1 MEDLLSIISFF
12 TAKGNFLISG
22 FSDSKP
28 LERKGWPPRLII
40 SNRDVKIWDMHSGK
54 LVKSMSGNHHNIYS
68 VSFSPDGSKIS
79 YIEQHNTFD
88 KDGII
93 TLVSF
98 LAPKKLQTLSL
109 KGALLLRYFVMG
121 EEKNQPVAIP
131 KGYKEAF
138 LALPKK
144 IREYFYNRNIELIG
158 SAAGFPLP
166 YKPIKTVSYKSFKRK
181 TQRTRRRRSK
191 KEKRKT
197 PF

>member
-1 MEDLLSIISFF
+1 
-12 TAKGNFLISG
+12 
-22 FSDSKP
+22 
-28 LERKGWPPRLII
+28 
-40 SNRDVKIWDMHSGK
+40 MHSGK

-166 YKPIKTVSYKSFKRK
+166 YKPKKQSPIKVL
-181 TQRTRRRRSK
+181 
-191 KEKRKT
+191 KEKRKEREEEGQKKRKEKR
-197 PF
+197 PFKKFKTKEYLQQNK